1 MAQVEA
7 ARLEEIPR
15 AAQEAER
22 PEQAR
27 RPLDWRVGGV
37 LLGLLVTLAVALQ
50 GPLGVSG
57 AYVRAEAMAASWLDL
72 PLLRDNAYLRSF
84 GAALSP
90 ELLVVIG
97 VIGGGLLGALLQRSR
112 KVDELPRSWRQ
123 RFGGRKAVRFLVSFA
138 AGALLLFGARL
149 AGGCTSGHVISGM
162 SQLALSGMV
171 FAAAVFA
178 SGIPVALLMY
188 RRKP

>member
-1 MAQVEA
+1 
-7 ARLEEIPR
+7 
-15 AAQEAER
+15 
-22 PEQAR
+22 
-27 RPLDWRVGGV
+27 
-37 LLGLLVTLAVALQ
+37 
-50 GPLGVSG
+50 
-57 AYVRAEAMAASWLDL
+57 L